1 MDNKQIEEIIK
12 KECIKGLDNLDLFS
26 YLLDLK
32 DNEDVFSNLLAYVN
46 KVQRLRSITYHELI
60 SILNVSK
67 KKIFK
72 LMCMIELSNRI
83 YQKELDFRTS
93 LFDSDDVYELIRNEM
108 EYLEQENLVVISID
122 IKGKILKKETIYIGT
137 TTSIPVSVK
146 EIFRTPLR
154 LGAFGF
160 VMIHNHPTGDAKP
173 SVADDKLTKKIM
185 DASELMSIELID
197 HIIVGKSEFYSYKN
211 KKLFK
216 I

>member
-12 KECIKGLDNLDLFS
+12 KECIKGLDNFDLIN

-32 DNEDVFSNLLAYVN
+32 EDDNVVTDLLTYAN
-46 KVQRLRSITYHELI
+46 KIQRLRSLSYYELN
-60 SILNVSK
+60 SILNISK
-67 KKIFK
+67 KKTLR
-72 LMCMIELSNRI
+72 LMVMIEFANRI
-83 YQKELDFRTS
+83 YQKEIDFRTS
-93 LFDSDDVYELIRNEM
+93 LFDSNDVYDLIRNEM